1 MPSNVTELKSVSESN
16 HIKNDEKLHQIKNHL
31 VAIDLG
37 SNSFHLI
44 IAQENAGCLQVLFR
58 QKKAVGL
65 AAGLDNDNM
74 LNVEAIKRA
83 MICLR
88 EFNLSLNHLSGNA
101 IRIVATH
108 ALRKAKNVQTFL
120 DEAKKVFPYPIE
132 IISGKHEAE
141 LIYKGVAHTQNLYGK
156 TLIIDIGGGSTE
168 FVLGRGFNHK
178 IADSIEMGC
187 VTFKQKFF
195 TDGEITQCNMA
206 QAKQFAL
213 EQLTSLAQKFHK
225 HKWGAVLGTSGSVK
239 AISQTMLELFD
250 DLVINQKRLRQL
262 SEQLIEWQHCDNI
275 RFRSLD
281 PHRRP
286 ILASAVAILSSCLEY
301 LNIDEINFSTGGVR
315 EGVLYSLSN
324 SRTDI
329 DTRERTIQNLI
340 NLHHID
346 HVFSKRIIHQINTF
360 KNNLKHSP
368 VHLSNDDLQLLYWT
382 ARLHEIGI
390 AINSKKHQAHG
401 AYIIKNSDMPG
412 FSLDEQQSVAL
423 LIRNHKGKFKPEIKN
438 DLSLHTNPRLLF
450 LLQLF
455 RLSIL
460 LTEGRQKQTKNSG
473 TVCYIDD
480 TLTVTVNTSSRES
493 IIQALEKEVVSQA
506 SIGLKL
512 KITCRD
518 NVSIN

>member
-1 MPSNVTELKSVSESN
+1 MHSNVSELSSVTESKTII
-16 HIKNDEKLHQIKNHL
+16 HDRKLHQAKKHL

-44 IAQENAGCLQVLFR
+44 IAQESAGCLQVLYR
-58 QKKAVGL
+58 QKYAVGL
-65 AAGLDNDNM
+65 AAGLDDENR
-74 LNVEAIKRA
+74 LSPVAINRA
-83 MICLR
+83 MKCLR
-88 EFNLSLNHLSGNA
+88 EFNRSLNHLSDNA

-108 ALRKAKNVQTFL
+108 ALRKAKNAQTFL

-141 LIYKGVAHTQNLYGK
+141 LIYKGVAHTQTLYGK

-168 FVLGRGFNHK
+168 FALGRGFNNQ

-195 TDGEITQCNMA
+195 LNGDITESNME

-213 EQLTSLAQKFHK
+213 EQLTALAKKFHK
-225 HKWGAVLGTSGSVK
+225 HKWGTVLGTSGSVK

-250 DLVINQKRLRQL
+250 DYLINQKRLKQL
-262 SEQLIEWQHCDNI
+262 SKQLIEWQHCDNI

-286 ILASAVAILSSCLEY
+286 LLASAVAILSSCLKF
-301 LNIDEINFSTGGVR
+301 LNIDEINFCTGGVR

-346 HVFSKRIIHQINTF
+346 HTFSKRIVHQINTF
-360 KNNLKHSP
+360 KNNLKNSP
-368 VHLSNDDLQLLYWT
+368 VRLSNDDLQLLNW
-382 ARLHEIGI
+382 AAKLHEVGI
-390 AINSKKHQAHG
+390 AINSKKHQIHG
-401 AYIIKNSDMPG
+401 AYIIKNSNMPG

-423 LIRNHKGKFKPEIKN
+423 LIRNHKGKFKTDMAC
-438 DLSLHTNPRLLF
+438 DLSLYTNPRLLF

-455 RLSIL
+455 RLAIL
-460 LTEGRQKQTKNSG
+460 LTEGRQQQRKTTNTLS
-473 TVCYIDD
+473 YINNTLTINLSSPD
-480 TLTVTVNTSSRES
+480 TLMKKLEQELAIQTTVGLTFNVKVNT
-493 IIQALEKEVVSQA
+493 
-506 SIGLKL
+506 
-512 KITCRD
+512 
-518 NVSIN
+518 NN